1 MNNGL
6 GRLDCRICGRSIYFP
21 LSEVAMKD
29 GERLIEL
36 TCSRGHSDS
45 YWDVQGKQLELQ
57 KVGPNAEMSRAAVVG
72 F

>member
-1 MNNGL
+1 MRNEL
-6 GRLDCRICGRSIYFP
+6 GRLECRICGRSIYFP
-21 LSEVAMKD
+21 LSEVEMKN

-45 YWDVQGKQLELQ
+45 YWDVQAKDFADLRPQSEI
-57 KVGPNAEMSRAAVVG
+57 SRAAVVG

>member
-1 MNNGL
+1 MSLDL
-6 GRLDCRICGRSIYFP
+6 GRLECRICGRSIYFP
-21 LSEVAMKD
+21 LSEVAMKN

-45 YWDVQGKQLELQ
+45 YWDVETRKLEE
-57 KVGPNAEMSRAAVVG
+57 VGPHTEMARVAVVG

>member
-1 MNNGL
+1 MSDIL
-6 GRLDCRICGRSIYFP
+6 GRLECRICGRSIYFP
-21 LSEVAMKD
+21 LSDVDLKD

-45 YWDVQGKQLELQ
+45 YWDIQNEKLGDV
-57 KVGPNAEMSRAAVVG
+57 VPHAETSRAAVVG

>member
-1 MNNGL
+1 MSNDL
-6 GRLDCRICGRSIYFP
+6 GRLECRICGRSIYFP
-21 LSEVAMKD
+21 LAEVAMIN

-45 YWDVQGKQLELQ
+45 YWDIEAEKLE
-57 KVGPNAEMSRAAVVG
+57 KVAPTAELARAATVG